1 MSRGLPPILPRPR
14 SRPEWAVFGASLLVI
29 GAIIAVL
36 GWSAAGSSGDTA
48 RFEAVI
54 EETQERAGSFH
65 VQISVKNVGDE
76 TASDVSVYAEVGEG
90 AAATRVQQTVD
101 QLFGG
106 ERQQLTFVFPEDP
119 RERTLHIGVEAYQ
132 EP

>member
-14 SRPEWAVFGASLLVI
+14 SQAEWLVFGASLLVI
-29 GAIIAVL
+29 GAMIAVL
-36 GWSAAGSSGDTA
+36 VWAAFGSSNDTA

-54 EETQERAGSFH
+54 DRTEERSGAFH
-65 VQISVKNVGDE
+65 VMVSVKNVGDE

-90 AAATRVQQTVD
+90 VAATRVQQTVD

-119 RERTLHIGVEAYQ
+119 DEGPLEVGVESYQ